1 MTKEKYYMQVDLRAG
16 NLVSEAELEKLME
29 DKDFKLFTSKQLA
42 KLLSLKR
49 DRALRKQ
56 RSKGRSLFPFVKL
69 KNRVFYPAD
78 LVIKTLHDNV
88 VEAKLR

>member
-1 MTKEKYYMQVDLRAG
+1 MQVDLRAG

-42 KLLSLKR
+42 KLLSLKS

-56 RSKGRSLFPFVKL
+56 RSKGRSFISICE
-69 KNRVFYPAD
+69 
-78 LVIKTLHDNV
+78 IKKSCVLSSRFQLSKH
-88 VEAKLR
+88 